1 MVFPLKFI
9 QNLHDQ
15 SSLCYINLPTDK
27 CCKQALVRRYR
38 GMGKI
43 GKTYKTQS
51 LNREKGPKEVL
62 CFVLLLTAF
71 ILRMDNLN
79 PTQEFILL

>member
-15 SSLCYINLPTDK
+15 SSLCSINLPTDK

-43 GKTYKTQS
+43 GKNLQDAVTQQRGRTKGS
-51 LNREKGPKEVL
+51 LML
-62 CFVLLLTAF
+62 CSSTNSFYSE
-71 ILRMDNLN
+71 DG
-79 PTQEFILL
+79 